1 MSNHS
6 RHKGNR
12 VELAMAKLL
21 GAKKVS
27 RAYQA
32 GHDLELLL
40 GDDRMLRIGCKA
52 RADGFRQLYDW
63 LNERDIL
70 IVKSH
75 RQEPLAVLRL
85 GLAAEIAKG
94 ATPIRSKKD
103 ARGRLS

>member
-1 MSNHS
+1 MSGLRS
-6 RHKGNR
+6 RRGVR
-12 VELAMAKLL
+12 VELAIAKLI
-21 GAKKVS
+21 GARKVS

-32 GHDLELLL
+32 GHDLELPL